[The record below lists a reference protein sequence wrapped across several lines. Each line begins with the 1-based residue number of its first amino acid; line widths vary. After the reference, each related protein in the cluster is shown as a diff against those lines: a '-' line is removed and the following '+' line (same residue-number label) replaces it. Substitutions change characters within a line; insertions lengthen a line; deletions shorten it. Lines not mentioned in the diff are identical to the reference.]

1 MALEDMTEAP
11 MTIPGTRTSLEMVR
25 ELRSRIEVT
34 WALEWRRS
42 WWSGRLTL
50 ASCGWTIRWVH
61 RFSADS
67 NCRGSQIS
75 AYDGIFGAGITK
87 GMMSAGSL
95 SSLWAISSLYR
106 LRSSM
111 LMSQ

>member
-1 MALEDMTEAP
+1 MWSSVALEDMTEAP
-11 MTIPGTRTSLEMVR
+11 MTIPGTLTSLEMVS

-61 RFSADS
+61 RFRADS
-67 NCRGSQIS
+67 NWSGSQIWVH
-75 AYDGIFGAGITK
+75 
-87 GMMSAGSL
+87 GSIVEGGGYYQGDDIGGL
-95 SSLWAISSLYR
+95 VE
-106 LRSSM
+106 
-111 LMSQ
+111 

>member
-1 MALEDMTEAP
+1 
-11 MTIPGTRTSLEMVR
+11 MTIPGTLTSLEMVS

-61 RFSADS
+61 RFRADS
-67 NCRGSQIS
+67 NCRGSQI
-75 AYDGIFGAGITK
+75 GRMGASLGADSTK